1 MNLLLEGFV
10 NGGEPAAGSPCTP
23 PERPGRPL

>member
-10 NGGEPAAGSPCTP
+10 RGGEPAAGSSCTP
-23 PERPGRPL
+23 PELPGRQL